1 MSLVY
6 RVRDK
11 TTNCQVYFLKI
22 LEIFSLRLLPML
34 IRAPQ
39 RGVMPFLNHV
49 LIAIVHDYYQS
60 GILIIILLIFKEK

>member
-11 TTNCQVYFLKI
+11 TTNYQVYFLKI
-22 LEIFSLRLLPML
+22 LEIFSLGLLPML

-39 RGVMPFLNHV
+39 RDVMPFLSHV
-49 LIAIVHDYYQS
+49 LIDIVHDYYQS
-60 GILIIILLIFKEK
+60 RILKIILLTFKEK

>member
-34 IRAPQ
+34 IRAP
-39 RGVMPFLNHV
+39 RRSVMSFLNHV
-49 LIAIVHDYYQS
+49 LIDIVHDYYQS
-60 GILIIILLIFKEK
+60 RILIIILLIFREK